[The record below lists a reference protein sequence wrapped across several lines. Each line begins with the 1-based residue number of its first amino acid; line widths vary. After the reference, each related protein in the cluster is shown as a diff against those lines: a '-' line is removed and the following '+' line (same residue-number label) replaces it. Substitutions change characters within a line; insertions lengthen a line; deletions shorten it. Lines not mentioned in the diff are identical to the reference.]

1 MVRHQTLNL
10 AFVGSSPATP
20 ATSKLFSRYRLPT
33 VERLLAIFI
42 SRVIVAPI
50 LVVLVIFV
58 VLVVLVVFVF
68 REGLQ
73 LNLGEILAEA
83 VRLGASDV
91 HLTAGQPVFFRVAGE
106 LLKFGAALSSAE
118 LATILAELVPSRLVG
133 ELEKNLAVDF
143 SHVDEALRQRFRV
156 NVYYQRKAP
165 AVALR
170 LIAQKIPTLEE
181 IGAPK
186 ALRKFLT
193 AAQGLILV
201 TGRTGSGKSTTIAA
215 FLNELCKV
223 RPCHLLTLED
233 PIEFEYDAE
242 NSFVSQRELGQDFL
256 NFADAVRTALREMPD
271 VLLIGEIRDAATL
284 HAALEASAAGVLVV
298 ATLHTKSA
306 AETAMRVE
314 TMFPLVQRD
323 AIRDL
328 FADEFSA
335 IISQQLVKING
346 VRKCAA
352 EVLVANPAARSLI
365 RQGKYVQLPTV
376 MLSNAALGM
385 QTMDAAL
392 KRLAL

>member
-1 MVRHQTLNL
+1 MKLN
-10 AFVGSSPATP
+10 
-20 ATSKLFSRYRLPT
+20 
-33 VERLLAIFI
+33 
-42 SRVIVAPI
+42 
-50 LVVLVIFV
+50 
-58 VLVVLVVFVF
+58 
-68 REGLQ
+68 
-73 LNLGEILAEA
+73 EILAEA
-83 VRLGASDV
+83 VKLGASDI
-91 HLTAGQPVFFRVAGE
+91 HLTTGQQIFLRAAGE
-106 LLKFGAALSSAE
+106 LSKISAPLTSIE
-118 LATILAELVPSRLVG
+118 MEKILAELVPPRLAD
-133 ELEKNLAVDF
+133 ELNSKLAVDF
-143 SHVDEALRQRFRV
+143 SHVDEKLSRRFRV
-156 NVYYQRKAP
+156 NVYFQRKVP
-165 AVALR
+165 AVAIR
-170 LIAQKIPTLEE
+170 LIAEKIPSLEE

-186 ALRKFLT
+186 VLRKFLT

-233 PIEFEYDAE
+233 PIEFEYGAE
-242 NSFVSQRELGQDFL
+242 KSFVSQRELGQDFL

-271 VLLIGEIRDAATL
+271 VLLIGEIRDAETM
-284 HAALEASAAGVLVV
+284 HAALEASAAGVLVL

-328 FADEFSA
+328 FADEFTA
-335 IISQQLVKING
+335 IISQQLVKVDG
-346 VRKCAA
+346 GRKCAA

-376 MLSNAALGM
+376 IMSNAALGM

-392 KRLAL
+392 KRLGL